1 MKLLLRIYLFL
12 LFISF
17 SLEAGTE
24 NNSIN
29 SVFPLE
35 ETNFASST
43 IVPIDN
49 TNKVHLLVEGGVVNE
64 QESSTKLDLEIEK
77 CLSEVGKISKR

>member
-24 NNSIN
+24 NNSID

-35 ETNFASST
+35 ETNFASS
-43 IVPIDN
+43 IVVPIDN
-49 TNKVHLLVEGGVVNE
+49 TNRGNSLEDRAE
-64 QESSTKLDLEIEK
+64 DQQESSTKLDLEIEK
-77 CLSEVGKISKR
+77 CLSEGEISKR